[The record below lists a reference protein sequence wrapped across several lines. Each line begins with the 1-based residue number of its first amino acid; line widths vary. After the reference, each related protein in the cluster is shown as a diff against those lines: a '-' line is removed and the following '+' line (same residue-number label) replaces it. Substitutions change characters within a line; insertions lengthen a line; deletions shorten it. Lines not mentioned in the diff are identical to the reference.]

1 MTMSHDDFQRVYADF
16 RSRGFDHWKAIWITL
31 CSSATV

>member
-1 MTMSHDDFQRVYADF
+1 MTMSHDDFQRVYAYF
-16 RSRGFDHWKAIWITL
+16 CSGGFDHWEALWVTL